1 MTSETIKH
9 FVRGDGDIKSMIK
22 NGQIT
27 DIDVRDNFNRTA
39 LMNQAKMG
47 NLENVKFL
55 LTHDPPTD
63 INAVDKHG
71 NSALHYAV
79 LNDDNLAI
87 VRYLLKKGANKELQN
102 IDEETALEV
111 ATENMRK
118 KSAIIL
124 GMDSFDNIASF
135 VQMDEDNNTQFREKI
150 KYMLEMKKV
159 SSIDVKDSDYYN
171 YTALMYQ
178 IEHGTLENMNAL
190 LTLNPPPNLNIKN
203 IYGQNA
209 LHCAA
214 VNTNEP
220 RKVEL
225 LIKHGANVLAKDEN
239 GHNALELAIKEN
251 NNKTANLLKVAT
263 IGKINMLK
271 SASSEHKSTSKKKS
285 KDKEASSD
293 ESSPKS
299 KSSHGKT
306 SKNKA
311 AASSST
317 SSPSAS
323 SKSTSNYIRQFVQN
337 PDNLNMVRKRS
348 QMLTMLEKHKVDI
361 NVRDPTYRNYTALIY
376 QTEKNNII
384 LVRTLLNA
392 GADPNILD
400 DLGENAVFKVFT
412 PFRIEDTQYATP
424 SPLITA
430 LPSGVGVLNEKR
442 CKNPEVNIDI
452 LDLLL
457 SKGARKDIRNKFGQ
471 TPLMIA
477 KDTHSADSLV
487 VLLLQGKVKPGITS
501 AIQTG
506 INEKYIS
513 EYISPNSPDKEDTG
527 ETSPRTRYREN
538 LTQDKITMMSS
549 EPGKNNLFRLHI
561 PDIMKIFG
569 TYSNLSRKAQSD
581 CAFQILFA
589 SGILDRN
596 PALSGSKGTNIIKHF
611 KKEIAVSITQLINH
625 ITSVFQINAHDL
637 KPHFFTPFHIEDAQ
651 YATPSPLI
659 TALPSGVGVLNEKRS
674 KNTETPLVS
683 IMERYLKE
691 HLDNDT
697 CTFVLINFDESYI
710 GHYIIA
716 FKHNDNIFIFDP
728 QLTAFDKSSKTI
740 SIFNI
745 VLMEKIYS
753 MRANTTLT
761 LSQFAVF
768 LLNETKHFPEKKPKM
783 EYCASYLPIFARGG
797 KTRKMRN

>member
-1 MTSETIKH
+1 MTVGFYKILIPIYKSGMTSKTASETIKY
-9 FVRGDGDIKSMIK
+9 FVRGDGNIKSMIK

-39 LMNQAKMG
+39 LMNQAKLG

-55 LTHDPPTD
+55 LTHYPSAD

-79 LNDDNLAI
+79 LDDDNLSV

-102 IDEETALEV
+102 IDEEIALEV

-118 KSAIIL
+118 KSAAIL

-135 VQMDEDNNTQFREKI
+135 VQMDENNNAKFRQEI
-150 KYMLEMKKV
+150 TYMLEMKKV
-159 SSIDVKDSDYYN
+159 SSVDVQDSDYYN

-178 IEHGTLENMNAL
+178 IEHGTLENMRAL
-190 LTLNPPPNLNIKN
+190 LSLNPPPNLNIKN
-203 IYGQNA
+203 KYGQNA

-214 VNTNEP
+214 VNTNVS

-225 LIKHGANVLAKDEN
+225 LIEHGANILAKDDN
-239 GHNALELAIKEN
+239 GNSALELAIKEN

-263 IGKINMLK
+263 TGVIKMPK
-271 SASSEHKSTSKKKS
+271 SASTEHKSISKKKS
-285 KDKEASSD
+285 KDKESSSA

-299 KSSHGKT
+299 KSSRSKT
-306 SKNKA
+306 SKKKED
-311 AASSST
+311 ASSRSSSRS
-317 SSPSAS
+317 SSPSPSAA
-323 SKSTSNYIRQFVQN
+323 SKSTSNYIQNFVQN
-337 PDNLNMVRKRS
+337 KDNLNTIRKRN
-348 QMLTMLEKHKVDI
+348 QMLTMLEKHKIDI
-361 NVRDPTYRNYTALIY
+361 NVQDPTYRNYTALIY
-376 QTEKNNII
+376 QTEKDNII

-400 DLGENAVFKVFT
+400 DFGENAIFKVFNQ
-412 PFRIEDTQYATP
+412 PRGAQSATHC
-424 SPLITA
+424 SSLKEIANLPL
-430 LPSGVGVLNEKR
+430 SEKM
-442 CKNPEVNIDI
+442 CNHPEVNII
-452 LDLLL
+452 MLDLLL
-457 SKGARKDIRNKFGQ
+457 TKGARRDIRNKFGQ

-477 KDTHSADSLV
+477 KDTHLADSLV
-487 VLLLQGKVKPGITS
+487 VLLLQGKVKPGVTS
-501 AIQTG
+501 AIQTSM
-506 INEKYIS
+506 NEKYIS
-513 EYISPNSPDKEDTG
+513 EYISPNSPDKENTG
-527 ETSPRTRYREN
+527 ETSPRTRYRDN

-561 PDIMKIFG
+561 PDTIKVFG
-569 TYSNLSRKAQSD
+569 TYKNLSRTLQND

-596 PALSGSKGTNIIKHF
+596 PALSGSKGTRIVKQF
-611 KKEIAVSITQLINH
+611 KKEIGVSNTNLINH
-625 ITSVFQINAHDL
+625 ITSVFQINADDL
-637 KPHFFTPFHIEDAQ
+637 TPKLF
-651 YATPSPLI
+651 
-659 TALPSGVGVLNEKRS
+659 
-674 KNTETPLVS
+674 KNTETPLVT
-683 IMERYLKE
+683 IMEIYLKE
-691 HLDNDT
+691 HLGNDM
-697 CTFVLINFDESYI
+697 CTFVLIRLDKSYI

-728 QLTAFDKSSKTI
+728 QLTGFDESSKKL

-745 VLMEKIYS
+745 VILEKIYS
-753 MRANTTLT
+753 MRSNKE
-761 LSQFAVF
+761 LSLNQFTVF
-768 LLNETKHFPEKKPKM
+768 ILNPDKHFSEKKPNI

>member
-39 LMNQAKMG
+39 LMNQAEMG

-178 IEHGTLENMNAL
+178 IKHGTLENMIAL
-190 LTLNPPPNLNIKN
+190 LTLNPPHNLNIKN

-299 KSSHGKT
+299 ISSHGKT

-337 PDNLNMVRKRS
+337 PDNLNIVRKRS

-400 DLGENAVFKVFT
+400 DLGENAVFKVF
-412 PFRIEDTQYATP
+412 
-424 SPLITA
+424 
-430 LPSGVGVLNEKR
+430 
-442 CKNPEVNIDI
+442 KNPEVNIDI
-452 LDLLL
+452 LDLLM

-477 KDTHSADSLV
+477 KDTHSANSLV

-637 KPHFFTPFHIEDAQ
+637 EPHFFTPFRIEDAK

-659 TALPSGVGVLNEKRS
+659 TAHKVGVLNEKRY

-697 CTFVLINFDESYI
+697 CTFVLINFDKSYI

-761 LSQFAVF
+761 ISQFAVF

>member
-27 DIDVRDNFNRTA
+27 DIDVRDNFKRTA
-39 LMNQAKMG
+39 LMNQSKMG

-55 LTHDPPTD
+55 LTHDPSAD

-87 VRYLLKKGANKELQN
+87 VRYLLKKGANKKLQN

-118 KSAIIL
+118 KSAAIL

-135 VQMDEDNNTQFREKI
+135 VQIDEDNNTQFREKI

-159 SSIDVKDSDYYN
+159 SSVDVQDSDYYN

-178 IEHGTLENMNAL
+178 IEHGTLENMHAL
-190 LTLNPPPNLNIKN
+190 LSLKPSPNLNIKN

-214 VNTNEP
+214 VNTNVP

-225 LIKHGANVLAKDEN
+225 LIEHGANILAKDDN

-251 NNKTANLLKVAT
+251 NKKTANLLKVAT
-263 IGKINMLK
+263 TGVIKMPK
-271 SASSEHKSTSKKKS
+271 PASSEHKSTSKKKS
-285 KDKEASSD
+285 KDKESSSD

-299 KSSHGKT
+299 KSSRGKT

-311 AASSST
+311 AASSSSRSSSRSST
-317 SSPSAS
+317 PSPSAS
-323 SKSTSNYIRQFVQN
+323 SKSPSNYIQQFVQN
-337 PDNLNMVRKRS
+337 LDNLNMVRKRS

-361 NVRDPTYRNYTALIY
+361 NVQDPTYRNYTALIY

-400 DLGENAVFKVFT
+400 DLGENVVFKVFKT
-412 PFRIEDTQYATP
+412 
-424 SPLITA
+424 
-430 LPSGVGVLNEKR
+430 
-442 CKNPEVNIDI
+442 PEVNIDI

-457 SKGARKDIRNKFGQ
+457 SKGARRDIRNKFGQ

-477 KDTHSADSLV
+477 KYTHSADSLV
-487 VLLLQGKVKPGITS
+487 VLLLQGKVKPGIIS

-527 ETSPRTRYREN
+527 ETSPRTRYRDN

-561 PDIMKIFG
+561 PDTMKIFD
-569 TYSNLSRKAQSD
+569 TYKNISRTNQSD

-596 PALSGSKGTNIIKHF
+596 PALSGSKGTRIVKQF
-611 KKEIAVSITQLINH
+611 KKDIAISITQLINH
-625 ITSVFQINAHDL
+625 ITTVFQISADDL
-637 KPHFFTPFHIEDAQ
+637 KPKLFKKT
-651 YATPSPLI
+651 
-659 TALPSGVGVLNEKRS
+659 
-674 KNTETPLVS
+674 TETPLVS
-683 IMERYLKE
+683 IMETYLKE
-691 HLDNDT
+691 HLDNDM
-697 CTFVLINFDESYI
+697 CTFVLINFDESDI

-716 FKHNDNIFIFDP
+716 FKHSDNIFIFDP
-728 QLTAFDKSSKTI
+728 QLTAFDKSSKII

-745 VLMEKIYS
+745 VLIDKIYS
-753 MRANTTLT
+753 MRANTTLSLT
-761 LSQFAVF
+761 SFMFF
-768 LLNETKHFPEKKPKM
+768 LLNDTKHFPEKKPKM

-797 KTRKMRN
+797 KTRKMIN

>member
-22 NGQIT
+22 KGQIT
-27 DIDVRDNFNRTA
+27 DINVRDNFNRTA
-39 LMNQAKMG
+39 LMNQSKMG

-79 LNDDNLAI
+79 LDDDNLAI

-118 KSAIIL
+118 KSAAIL

-135 VQMDEDNNTQFREKI
+135 VQMDEENNTQFREKI

-159 SSIDVKDSDYYN
+159 SSVDVKDSDYYN

-214 VNTNEP
+214 VNTNMP

-225 LIKHGANVLAKDEN
+225 LIKHGANILAKDDN

-251 NNKTANLLKVAT
+251 NNKTANLLKVAMT
-263 IGKINMLK
+263 GKINMPK
-271 SASSEHKSTSKKKS
+271 SASSEHKGTSKKKS
-285 KDKEASSD
+285 KDKDSSSD
-293 ESSPKS
+293 ESSPKN
-299 KSSHGKT
+299 KSSRGKT

-311 AASSST
+311 VSSSSRSSSRS

-323 SKSTSNYIRQFVQN
+323 SKSPSNYIRQFVQN

-361 NVRDPTYRNYTALIY
+361 NVQDPTYKNYTALIY

-392 GADPNILD
+392 GANPNILD
-400 DLGENAVFKVFT
+400 DLGENAVFKVF
-412 PFRIEDTQYATP
+412 
-424 SPLITA
+424 
-430 LPSGVGVLNEKR
+430 
-442 CKNPEVNIDI
+442 KNPEVNIDI
-452 LDLLL
+452 LDLLM
-457 SKGARKDIRNKFGQ
+457 SKGARKDIKNKFGQ

-501 AIQTG
+501 AIHTG

-569 TYSNLSRKAQSD
+569 TYSNLSRNAQSD

-589 SGILDRN
+589 IGILDRN

-611 KKEIAVSITQLINH
+611 KKEIAVSIAQLINH
-625 ITSVFQINAHDL
+625 ITSVFQINADDL
-637 KPHFFTPFHIEDAQ
+637 NPKF
-651 YATPSPLI
+651 L
-659 TALPSGVGVLNEKRS
+659 
-674 KNTETPLVS
+674 KNTDTPIVS
-683 IMERYLKE
+683 IMERYLKV
-691 HLDNDT
+691 HLDNDM
-697 CTFVLINFDESYI
+697 CTFVLISFNESYI

-753 MRANTTLT
+753 MTSNTTVT
-761 LSQFAVF
+761 LNQFAIF
-768 LLNETKHFPEKKPKM
+768 LLNATKHFPEKKPKM

>member
-55 LTHDPPTD
+55 LTHNPPTD

-337 PDNLNMVRKRS
+337 PDNLNIVRKRS

-400 DLGENAVFKVFT
+400 DLGENAVFKVF
-412 PFRIEDTQYATP
+412 
-424 SPLITA
+424 
-430 LPSGVGVLNEKR
+430 
-442 CKNPEVNIDI
+442 KNPEVNIDI
-452 LDLLL
+452 LDLLM

-637 KPHFFTPFHIEDAQ
+637 EPHFF
-651 YATPSPLI
+651 
-659 TALPSGVGVLNEKRS
+659 

>member
-1 MTSETIKH
+1 MTVGFYKISIPIYKRGMTSETIKH

-22 NGQIT
+22 NGQIS

-79 LNDDNLAI
+79 LDDDNLAI

-102 IDEETALEV
+102 IDEKTALEV

-118 KSAIIL
+118 KSAAIL

-135 VQMDEDNNTQFREKI
+135 VQMDEENNTQFREKI

-214 VNTNEP
+214 VNTNMP

-225 LIKHGANVLAKDEN
+225 LIKHGANILAKDDN

-251 NNKTANLLKVAT
+251 NNKTANLLKVAMT
-263 IGKINMLK
+263 GKINMPK
-271 SASSEHKSTSKKKS
+271 SASSEHKGTSKKKS
-285 KDKEASSD
+285 KDKDSSSD
-293 ESSPKS
+293 ESSPKN
-299 KSSHGKT
+299 KSSRGKT

-311 AASSST
+311 VSSSSRSSSRN

-323 SKSTSNYIRQFVQN
+323 SKSPSNYIRQFVQN
-337 PDNLNMVRKRS
+337 PDNLNIVRKRR

-361 NVRDPTYRNYTALIY
+361 NVQDPTYKNYTALIY

-392 GADPNILD
+392 GANPNILD
-400 DLGENAVFKVFT
+400 DLGENVVFKVF
-412 PFRIEDTQYATP
+412 
-424 SPLITA
+424 
-430 LPSGVGVLNEKR
+430 NH
-442 CKNPEVNIDI
+442 PEVNIDI
-452 LDLLL
+452 LDLLM

-501 AIQTG
+501 AIHTG

-569 TYSNLSRKAQSD
+569 TYSNLSRNAQSD

-589 SGILDRN
+589 IGILDRN

-611 KKEIAVSITQLINH
+611 KKEIAVSIAQLINH
-625 ITSVFQINAHDL
+625 ITSVFQINADDL
-637 KPHFFTPFHIEDAQ
+637 NPKF
-651 YATPSPLI
+651 L
-659 TALPSGVGVLNEKRS
+659 
-674 KNTETPLVS
+674 KNTETPIVS
-683 IMERYLKE
+683 IMERYLKV
-691 HLDNDT
+691 HLDNDM
-697 CTFVLINFDESYI
+697 CTFVLISFDGADI

-745 VLMEKIYS
+745 VLIEKIYS
-753 MRANTTLT
+753 MTSNTTVT
-761 LSQFAVF
+761 LNQFAIF
-768 LLNETKHFPEKKPKM
+768 LLNATKHFPEKKPKM

>member
-22 NGQIT
+22 NGQIS

-39 LMNQAKMG
+39 LMNQSKMG

-79 LNDDNLAI
+79 LDDDNLAI

-102 IDEETALEV
+102 IDEKTALEV

-118 KSAIIL
+118 KSAAIL

-311 AASSST
+311 AASSSSRSSSRSNT
-317 SSPSAS
+317 PSPSAS

-400 DLGENAVFKVFT
+400 DLGENAVFKVF
-412 PFRIEDTQYATP
+412 
-424 SPLITA
+424 
-430 LPSGVGVLNEKR
+430 
-442 CKNPEVNIDI
+442 KNPEVNIDI
-452 LDLLL
+452 LDLLM

-637 KPHFFTPFHIEDAQ
+637 EPHFF
-651 YATPSPLI
+651 
-659 TALPSGVGVLNEKRS
+659 